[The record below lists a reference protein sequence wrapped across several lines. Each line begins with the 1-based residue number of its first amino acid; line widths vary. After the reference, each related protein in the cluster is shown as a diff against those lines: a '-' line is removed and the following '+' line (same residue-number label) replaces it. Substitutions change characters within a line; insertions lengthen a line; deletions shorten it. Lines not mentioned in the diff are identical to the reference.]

1 VSWTPPSGFLRP
13 RVDTL
18 TSAGKAASLARSAA
32 EAGGGDHPTRED
44 ADRSLQLVEE
54 LVSAE
59 AGALFARALEVVWS
73 TTRNLAEAPGA
84 FGLIHA
90 IFTTKTSCS
99 TAVRRMQSTSTTAA
113 GDFTSTT
120 WRSRSRSSSAGHDTP
135 SSGMRCSRL
144 MRRSVR
150 CRRITRPTSKV
161 CSSCAGCSCSCG
173 FSSHERTLR
182 FGIGGRDR
190 HAKSWMQSPQPSAA
204 DRASRTFIA

>member
-84 FGLIHA
+84 FGLIHGDLHYENVLFHRGEAHA
-90 IFTTKTSCS
+90 IDFDDCGWGLHLYDL
-99 TAVRRMQSTSTTAA
+99 AVTLSELERRPRYAELRDALLEAYAQECPLPQDHAA
-113 GDFTSTT
+113 HVESLFVLRRLQLLM
-120 WRSRSRSSSAGHDTP
+120 WILESRTHA
-135 SSGMRCSRL
+135 
-144 MRRSVR
+144 
-150 CRRITRPTSKV
+150 
-161 CSSCAGCSCSCG
+161 A
-173 FSSHERTLR
+173 F
-182 FGIGGRDR
+182 RDR
-190 HAKSWMQSPQPSAA
+190 WQRSAREELDAISAA
-204 DRASRTFIA
+204 VGSG